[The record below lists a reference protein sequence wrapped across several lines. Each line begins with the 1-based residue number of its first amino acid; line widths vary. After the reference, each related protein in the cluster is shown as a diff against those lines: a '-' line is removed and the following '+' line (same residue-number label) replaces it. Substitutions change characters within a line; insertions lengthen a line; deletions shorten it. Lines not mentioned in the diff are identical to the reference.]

1 MPSII
6 PATTIRIEPEEK
18 RGIRYPRRTRPLH
31 VHCRQRMPQG
41 ALPRRRD
48 AIRDEGRAK
57 EERGVAWMPQIEKE
71 KTDRGL
77 AYMEAIAGR
86 WF

>member
-1 MPSII
+1 MPSKIQ
-6 PATTIRIEPEEK
+6 ATTIRIEPEEK
-18 RGIRYPRRTRPLH
+18 RGIRHPRRTRPLH
-31 VHCRQRMPQG
+31 VNCRQRMPQG
-41 ALPRRRD
+41 ARPRRRD
-48 AIRDEGRAK
+48 AIRNEGRAK

>member
-1 MPSII
+1 MPSNI
-6 PATTIRIEPEEK
+6 PATTIWIEPEEK
-18 RGIRYPRRTRPLH
+18 RGIRYTRRTRTLH

-41 ALPRRRD
+41 ALPRKRD

-71 KTDRGL
+71 KIDRGL
-77 AYMEAIAGR
+77 AHMKAIAGR

>member
-1 MPSII
+1 MPSNI

-18 RGIRYPRRTRPLH
+18 RDIRHPRRTRPLH
-31 VHCRQRMPQG
+31 VHRRHRMPQG
-41 ALPRRRD
+41 VRPRRRD

-71 KTDRGL
+71 KTARGL

>member
-1 MPSII
+1 MPSNI
-6 PATTIRIEPEEK
+6 PATTIWIEPEEK
-18 RGIRYPRRTRPLH
+18 SGIRYTRRTRTLH

-41 ALPRRRD
+41 ALPRKRD

-77 AYMEAIAGR
+77 AHMKAIAGR